1 MTHVLF
7 DLATRPEYIEPLRA
21 EAQEVTE
28 SVGWSKSAISKLYKM
43 DSFVHES
50 VRYSSLSGSKHR
62 VFLILLDNGPLI
74 W

>member
-1 MTHVLF
+1 MTHALF
-7 DLATRPEYIEPLRA
+7 DLAARPEYIEPLRA

-28 SVGWSKSAISKLYKM
+28 LEGWSKSAISKLYKM

-62 VFLILLDNGPLI
+62 VLLILLDKKTLF
-74 W
+74 